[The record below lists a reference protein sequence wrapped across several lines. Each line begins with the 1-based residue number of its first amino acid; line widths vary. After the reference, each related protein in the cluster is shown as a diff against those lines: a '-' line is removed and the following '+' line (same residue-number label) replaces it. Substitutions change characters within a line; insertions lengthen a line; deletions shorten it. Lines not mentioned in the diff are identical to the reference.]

1 VAASAASGA
10 AICAEFDMINIHS
23 VPGQSDQR
31 LFKTYL
37 DQAPDLNTGVQ
48 VSPEILLNEKGWI
61 VFELDF
67 ARNKA
72 VFLDIGVEHE
82 IIAAP
87 FFHLAAPRVARRLAL
102 VNFDVF
108 LNLAKKI
115 RAKHHIVQFYNIGH
129 CGSTLLHN
137 VVNESGEAWD
147 ISEPKFTN
155 VLPRLQL
162 VLLARA
168 CLDFLS
174 LYPRVSERKT
184 LFVKHV
190 SHCTQVF
197 DLWHEAAPEATNIF
211 MFRDAVAWCN
221 SLYGFVQRNGLP
233 QPLSQETRRFSWM
246 MSSGGEPE
254 TFLDGLMDFN
264 AEPFAFGDM
273 AACAWG
279 LHLQQYQVAKATGMK
294 IHAFRYNELLHDREG
309 VMKAVFAHC
318 GLDATKVYEGLKAF
332 DHDSHAG
339 EKTAH
344 DKPVEVLTEPAKAR
358 IEEILRHP
366 RFAGVA
372 NDCR

>member
-1 VAASAASGA
+1 M
-10 AICAEFDMINIHS
+10 EFDIISIHG

-37 DQAPDLNTGVQ
+37 DQAPDLDTGMQ

-61 VFELDF
+61 LFELDF
-67 ARNKA
+67 ARDKA
-72 VFLDIGVEHE
+72 VFLNIGVEHE

-87 FFHLAAPRVARRLAL
+87 FFHLAAPRVARQLAL

-108 LNLAKKI
+108 LNLANKI
-115 RAKHHIVQFYNIGH
+115 RTKHHIVQFYNTGH

-137 VVNESGEAWD
+137 VINESGEAWD
-147 ISEPKFTN
+147 TSEPKFTFSIAMGRN
-155 VLPRLQL
+155 ALPRPQL

-190 SHCTQVF
+190 SQCTQVF
-197 DLWHEAAPEATNIF
+197 DLWHEASPETTNIF

-221 SLYGFVQRNGLP
+221 SLFGFVQRNGLP
-233 QPLSQETRRFSWM
+233 QPLSQETRHFSWM

-254 TFLDGLMDFN
+254 TFLDGLMDIN

-279 LHLQQYQVAKATGMK
+279 LHLRQFQAAKANGMK
-294 IHAFRYNELLHDREG
+294 IHAFRYNELLHDRDG

-332 DHDSHAG
+332 DQDSHAG

-344 DKPVEVLTEPAKAR
+344 DKPVEVLTEHAKAR
-358 IEEILRHP
+358 IKEILQHP

-372 NDCR
+372 NDGR